1 MKIYRTGT
9 LPPDLKSFSCEK
21 RHEDLKEALH
31 TIASLLLIVALL
43 YVFMIAAAA
52 PEPQINPAGWEE
64 VRG

>member
-21 RHEDLKEALH
+21 RHEDLKEVLH
-31 TIASLLLIVALL
+31 AIASLLLIAAMFFM
-43 YVFMIAAAA
+43 FMIAAAA
-52 PEPQINPAGWEE
+52 PEPQVHPVGWEE